1 MAMSFESFVGLR
13 FLRPKRKQLVF
24 SVITM
29 ITVTGVTV
37 GVATLI
43 IVISVLSGL
52 QDTIQTKH
60 LESFSHLIIT
70 SYQPSIS
77 NYEQLMERVS
87 KFDEVEAVSP
97 FLYGEVM
104 MASDTSVGGA
114 IVRGIDP
121 KSVGKVTSLVKNM
134 KIGTVDSIE
143 KMHPEPY
150 TEDKKEDT
158 GDHSYPG
165 ILLGEELA
173 TQLHVVMGSQV
184 RVVSPLGNASP
195 MGMMPKMRRFVVTG
209 IFSAGLYEFDA
220 KFAFI
225 SILEAQK
232 FFNLPGAI
240 TGLEMRL
247 DDFWKARQ
255 VGDRI
260 ANELGWPYRA
270 LAWMDLNRNLFSAM
284 KLEKLVM
291 FIIVSLIILVAALN
305 IFSTIYMMVMDKRK
319 SIAILKTM
327 GASNR
332 RITRV
337 FVVPGLYIAI
347 IGSVL
352 GFLIGVGVCLL
363 QMKLGFVR
371 LDPQVYWFDQ
381 LPMKFKLFDFVL
393 IAVAAFVFSF
403 IATII
408 PARLAAKMDPVKT
421 LRYE

>member
-1 MAMSFESFVGLR
+1 MSFESFVGLR
-13 FLRPKRKQLVF
+13 FLKPKRKQLVF

-29 ITVTGVTV
+29 ITVTGITV

-70 SYQPSIS
+70 SYQPFIS
-77 NYEQLMERVS
+77 DYEKLIERVS
-87 KFDEVEAVSP
+87 GFDEVEAVSP

-104 MASDTSVGGA
+104 MASETSVGGA
-114 IVRGIDP
+114 IVRGVDSR
-121 KSVGKVTSLVKNM
+121 SVGNVTSLVKNM

-143 KMHPEPY
+143 KMHPEPF
-150 TEDKKEDT
+150 TGEKKEDVPET
-158 GDHSYPG
+158 SYPG

-173 TQLHVVMGSQV
+173 SQLHVVMGSQV

-195 MGMMPKMRRFVVTG
+195 MGMMPKMKRFIVTG

-220 KFAFI
+220 KFAFMSI
-225 SILEAQK
+225 SEAQS
-232 FFNLPGAI
+232 FFNLPEAV
-240 TGLEMRL
+240 TGLEIRL
-247 DDFWKARQ
+247 TDFWKARQ
-255 VGDRI
+255 VGDVI

-291 FIIVSLIILVAALN
+291 FIIVSLIIMVAAMN

-332 RITRV
+332 RITKV
-337 FVVPGLYIAI
+337 FVAPGLYIALL
-347 IGSVL
+347 GSFL
-352 GFLIGVGVCLL
+352 GFVIGVSICLL
-363 QMKLGFVR
+363 QMKFGFVR

-381 LPMKFKLFDFVL
+381 LPMKFKLFDFAL
-393 IAVAAFVFSF
+393 IAIAAFAFSF
-403 IATII
+403 VATII
-408 PARLAAKMDPVKT
+408 PARLAAKMDPVRV